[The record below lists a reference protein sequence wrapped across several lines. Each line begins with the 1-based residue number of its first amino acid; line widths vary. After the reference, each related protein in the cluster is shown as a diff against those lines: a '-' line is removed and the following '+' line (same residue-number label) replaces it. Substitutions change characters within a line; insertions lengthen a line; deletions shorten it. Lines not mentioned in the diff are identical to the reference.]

1 MTNSR
6 RAAATLVAVGTIA
19 TATLVAA
26 AGWSRAQGPP
36 SGEAGNIATT
46 PTVLDSGAEAASWT
60 AIAAPGTKAR
70 IVRAADD
77 GQGTT
82 AFGLDFDLGRGRGHV
97 IARRELSIDLPED
110 YTFVFRVR
118 AEAEPNTVEIKF
130 ISGENVW
137 WRRLQDF
144 EFPTDWKDLRVAKS
158 RLAFAWG
165 PAGGGMPRHLDAIE
179 IAVVPGKGGSGRVW
193 FDAIRL
199 EERNPAS
206 AALPPVATASSAV
219 EAAAHLVDGDSSTVW
234 TSVDGDREPVV
245 TLDFHEPVEQGGLVV
260 EQAAGS
266 VVRAYDVEASVDG
279 VDWRTLRR
287 FTKSD
292 GGRDDVFTPDAWARF
307 VRLRFFPPSGETVS
321 LAGLRPQPADYS
333 SSPNGFFTA
342 IARSG
347 RAGLYPRYFR
357 GEQSYWTVVG
367 ASGDEREALVNEEGS
382 VEVDAGAFTLEPF
395 VLRAGALRTWEDAKS
410 TVSLAGGDLPIPT
423 VLRRDGDLALAV
435 TAFVDGEAGAST
447 LYVRYRLSRSVAET
461 SVTSPGAPKERL
473 RLFVALR
480 PFQVLPPWQALNRTG
495 GVTKIAEMQR
505 DGREAVA
512 AGHRVVALTK
522 PAGFGAAAFEEG
534 DITAFLSRGELP
546 PASKVTD
553 DFGYASG
560 AFAFDVDLVDGRD
573 SDVWVAVPFHG
584 ASKVLA
590 RGSDDKGVSRLLESR
605 LAADTAAWN
614 ESLDRAGIELPDA
627 ARDLADSL
635 RSNLA
640 YVLINRD
647 GPAIQP
653 GSRTY
658 ERSWI
663 RDGAMTSA
671 ALLELG
677 FFDEAKRF
685 LRWYAAYVGED
696 GWVPCCVDRRGADPV
711 PEHDSFGEFIWGVA
725 DVWRFTRDEAF
736 VRELWPK
743 VEAAAGCMTR
753 LRGKRLT
760 PEYDQPSQRAF
771 RGLLPESISHE
782 GYSARPVHAY
792 WDQVFALR
800 GYQDAAM
807 LAAVVGEDAA
817 ARRLE
822 AEREAFAKDLAA
834 SVRATMK
841 RDGMT
846 LVPASVELGDFDPT
860 STAVA
865 FLLGVEDVYPRAA
878 LDRSFDKYMADLRA
892 RRGRRARGEGYTAYE
907 LRSATALLL
916 LGRPAEA
923 VELLETMTA
932 DQRPAAWNQWPEISW
947 LQTSEG
953 AFLGDL
959 PHTWIGS
966 TFVHAVRRLLVVER
980 EKNRSLLIGAGVPLR
995 WLDGGGEVAGR
1006 DLPTWYGPL
1015 SLRIRREDRG
1025 RPSSDQAASPPAA
1038 ARVVI
1043 EVSGDFEVP
1052 EGGLEVAAPFGSDVQ
1067 HSEVNYEADATTV
1080 ANDLRPPT
1088 TSRGQGPSA
1097 VVLVRRL
1104 PATVVFEYKARLET
1118 TP

>member
-1 MTNSR
+1 MRNSR
-6 RAAATLVAVGTIA
+6 RTAATLVAACTIA
-19 TATLVAA
+19 TVTFVAG
-26 AGWSRAQGPP
+26 AGWSRAQEPPAPRTGNDTAGPL
-36 SGEAGNIATT
+36 
-46 PTVLDSGAEAASWT
+46 VLDTGAEATSWT
-60 AIAAPGTKAR
+60 AIAAPGTKGR

-77 GQGTT
+77 GHGST
-82 AFGLDFDLGRGRGHV
+82 AFGLDFDLGRGRGYV

-110 YTFVFRVR
+110 YTFVFRLR

-144 EFPTDWKDLRVAKS
+144 EFPTQWKDLRVAKS

-193 FDAIRL
+193 FDGIHL

-206 AALPPVATASSAV
+206 ASLPPVVTASSAL
-219 EAAAHLVDGDSSTVW
+219 EAAVHLVDGDSSTGW
-234 TSVDGDREPVV
+234 ASTEDDREPVV
-245 TLDFHEPVEQGGLVV
+245 TLDFHEPAELGGLVV

-266 VVRAYDVEASVDG
+266 GVRAYDVEASVDG

-292 GGRDDVFTPDAWARF
+292 GGRDDVFLPDAWARF
-307 VRLRFFPPSGETVS
+307 LRLRFFPQGGESVS
-321 LAGLRPQPADYS
+321 LAELRPQPTDYS

-367 ASGDEREALVNEEGS
+367 APGDEREALVNEEGS

-395 VLRAGALRTWEDAKS
+395 VLRAGALRTWEDARS

-423 VLRRDGDLALAV
+423 VVRRDGDLALAV
-435 TAFVDGEAGAST
+435 TAFVDGEEGAST
-447 LYVRYRLSRSVAET
+447 LYVRYRLSRSVADA
-461 SVTSPGAPKERL
+461 TSPGAVKESV

-495 GVTKIAEMQR
+495 GVTKITELR
-505 DGREAVA
+505 SKGREAVA
-512 AGHRVVALTK
+512 ADHRVLALTK

-534 DITAFLSRGELP
+534 DITAFLSRGGLP
-546 PASKVTD
+546 PASTATD

-560 AFAFDVDLVDGRD
+560 AFAFDVDLVEGRD
-573 SDVWVAVPFHG
+573 SDVWMAVPFHA

-590 RGSDDKGVSRLLESR
+590 RGSDDKGVSRLLEAR
-605 LAADTAAWN
+605 LAAATTAWN
-614 ESLDRAGIELPDA
+614 TSLDRAGIELPDV

-677 FFDEAKRF
+677 FFDEAKQF
-685 LRWYAAYVGED
+685 LRWYAAYVGKD

-736 VRELWPK
+736 VREMWPK
-743 VEAAAGCMTR
+743 VEAAADCMTR
-753 LRGKRLT
+753 LRRQRLT
-760 PEYDQPSQRAF
+760 PEYDQPPQRAF

-800 GYQDAAM
+800 GYMDASM

-817 ARRLE
+817 ARRFE
-822 AEREAFAKDLAA
+822 AEREAFAKDLTA

-923 VELLETMTA
+923 LELLETMTA

-947 LQTSEG
+947 LQTTEG

-980 EKNRSLLIGAGVPLR
+980 EKSRSLLIGAGVPLR

-1006 DLPTWYGPL
+1006 ALPTWYGPL

-1025 RPSSDQAASPPAA
+1025 RPSIDQTGSPPAG
-1038 ARVVI
+1038 ARVVV
-1043 EVSGDFEVP
+1043 ELTGDLAVP
-1052 EGGLEVAAPFGSDVQ
+1052 EGGLEVAAPFGGDVQ
-1067 HSEVNYEADATTV
+1067 HSEVKYAADAATVSKDLLPPATT
-1080 ANDLRPPT
+1080 
-1088 TSRGQGPSA
+1088 RGQGPSA